1 MQRTMS
7 QSLKRILLK
16 VRNLSLLMKS
26 RSERLK
32 KKRRLL
38 ISMSSGKQDRSKILG
53 SERRKKKRVKQ
64 RRT

>member
-38 ISMSSGKQDRSKILG
+38 ISMSSGKQDRSKILE
-53 SERRKKKRVKQ
+53 SERRKKKRVQ
-64 RRT
+64 QTRT

>member
-53 SERRKKKRVKQ
+53 FERRKKKRVKQ